1 MPFSST
7 DSCTK
12 DQWDDIFNNT
22 IKPAVQRS
30 GFNYKC
36 ERANSQFE
44 TIIEYILDNLKCSEL
59 AIADITDRN
68 PNVLYELGVRHT
80 LGGPVIMIAQKEE
93 DIPFDLRHY
102 PYKIYGWKTDN
113 ERRKFKKEIKEAI
126 NFLEQNPHRAVS
138 HVRRY
143 LNPIAAEPWICLE

>member
-1 MPFSST
+1 
-7 DSCTK
+7 
-12 DQWDDIFNNT
+12 
-22 IKPAVQRS
+22 
-30 GFNYKC
+30 
-36 ERANSQFE
+36 
-44 TIIEYILDNLKCSEL
+44 
-59 AIADITDRN
+59 
-68 PNVLYELGVRHT
+68 
-80 LGGPVIMIAQKEE
+80 MIAQKEE